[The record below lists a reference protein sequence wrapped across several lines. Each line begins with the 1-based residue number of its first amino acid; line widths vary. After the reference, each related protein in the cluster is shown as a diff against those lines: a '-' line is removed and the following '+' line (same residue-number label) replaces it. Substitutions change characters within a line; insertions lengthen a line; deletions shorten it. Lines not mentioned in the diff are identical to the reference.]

1 MAIIG
6 KWMFYRS
13 GSLGS
18 KKFATE
24 NEMIQEGDEFFWKI
38 DYKGNFTGTAH
49 QANRLGSSTLG
60 GSTKPIYLNAG
71 KSNSL

>member
-18 KKFATE
+18 KKFATN
-24 NEMIQEGDEFFWKI
+24 NEMIQEGDEFFLE
-38 DYKGNFTGTAH
+38 
-49 QANRLGSSTLG
+49 NRL
-60 GSTKPIYLNAG
+60 
-71 KSNSL
+71 